1 MKRLRCE
8 LCSGIWMVEDADP
21 EKLRVCPYCAV
32 SIYGEVGFS
41 EYDSLSKAIYGAIL
55 SKGKD
60 ILQHPGQLT
69 GFMMDTAPALK
80 REIRIFSNVVNEHY
94 ASRIK
99 NAFDQEAEEAEAE
112 IARLRHCFVEEE
124 GLADGWAEV
133 LCDGLTGAIRYTKG
147 IGTTGLHHVEVS
159 EVSLTEKEASVSD
172 AVFLPSRSRRRVTFT
187 GKTADTPS
195 CAEVGD
201 TVLFGSYRQEYGE
214 GSRREAIE
222 WLVLDKQC
230 GKLLLLSKYALEAK
244 PYHNESKAVTWE
256 TCTLRSW
263 LNRRFYHT
271 AFQPAEQERI
281 LTARVRNEDNGKH
294 GTDGGNDTEDKIF
307 LLSTGE
313 VRDYFGTEPE
323 AEDPVRRV
331 KVTAYA
337 RAQGG
342 YCQSDGEYAGNGW
355 WWLRSPGSDS
365 YNAAD
370 VDYNGRVDRAGDLV
384 NYYGLVVR
392 PAFWLDPEAAGTGP
406 RSARASAAAA
416 APCPA
421 DGRTSSSGRSVATPC
436 PTDGRTISSGR
447 AAATPATGGTALAEQ
462 APVVSSR
469 AKAGDTVLFGSY
481 RQDNAPGAEKKPVEW
496 LVLEKRGG
504 RLLLLSKYALD
515 CKKYNERRGNV
526 TWETCTLRSWLN
538 GEFYSTAFDGTEQG
552 RILMTTVK
560 NEDNPVHGTKGGR
573 TTKDKVFLLSIG
585 EVLRYFNPDPEAESP
600 ARCVKATEYARA
612 QGGFAYREAKY
623 EWVNTKEYDG
633 NSWWWLRSPGST
645 GYCAALVY
653 INGRVVSS
661 GRGVNYDDNVVRP
674 ALWLDPELEKEL

>member
-8 LCSGIWMVEDADP
+8 LCAGIWMVEDADP

-133 LCDGLTGAIRYTKG
+133 LCDGLIGAIRYTKG

-230 GKLLLLSKYALEAK
+230 GKLLLLSKYALDAK

-271 AFQPAEQERI
+271 AFQPEEQECI

-323 AEDPVRRV
+323 AEDPARRV

-342 YCQSDGEYAGNGW
+342 YCQNDGEYAGNGW

-392 PAFWLDPEAAGTGP
+392 PAFWLDPEAAGPGLQP
-406 RSARASAAAA
+406 ALLFAAAA
-416 APCPA
+416 ALHPA
-421 DGRTSSSGRSVATPC
+421 AGQVPAAGRAGIPSASG
-436 PTDGRTISSGR
+436 GR
-447 AAATPATGGTALAEQ
+447 AALAKQ
-462 APVVSSR
+462 APVVSSG

-481 RQDNAPGAEKKPVEW
+481 QQGSGSGEKKSPIEW
-496 LVLEKRGG
+496 LVLEKRGR

-653 INGRVVSS
+653 INGRVVNS

-674 ALWLDPELEKEL
+674 ALWLDSELEKEL

>member
-1 MKRLRCE
+1 
-8 LCSGIWMVEDADP
+8 MVEDTDP

-55 SKGKD
+55 NKGKD
-60 ILQHPGQLT
+60 ILQNPRQLS
-69 GFMMDTAPALK
+69 GFMMDTAPVLRK
-80 REIRIFSNVVNEHY
+80 EIRIFSNVVNEHY

-99 NAFDQEAEEAEAE
+99 SAFDQEAEEAEAE

-124 GLADGWAEV
+124 GLADGWADV
-133 LCDGLTGAIRYTKG
+133 LCAGLRGAIRYTKG

-159 EVSLTEKEASVSD
+159 EVSLTEKEAPVSA
-172 AVFLPSRSRRRVTFT
+172 AVFIPSRSGRRVTLT

-214 GSRREAIE
+214 GSRKEAIE
-222 WLVLDKQC
+222 WLVLDKQG
-230 GKLLLLSKYALEAK
+230 GKLLLLSRYALDAK
-244 PYHNESKAVTWE
+244 PYHSESKAVTWE

-271 AFQPAEQERI
+271 AFQQAEQECI
-281 LTARVRNEDNGKH
+281 LTTRVRNEDNRKH
-294 GTDGGNDTEDKIF
+294 GTEGGNDTEDKLF

-323 AEDPVRRV
+323 TEDPARRV

-365 YNAAD
+365 YNATD

-392 PAFWLDPEAAGTGP
+392 PAFWLDPEAAGPGP
-406 RSARASAAAA
+406 RSAQAPAADAV
-416 APCPA
+416 PCPA
-421 DGRTSSSGRSVATPC
+421 GGRAP
-436 PTDGRTISSGR
+436 SSGR
-447 AAATPATGGTALAEQ
+447 ADTPSASGGGAALTEQ

-481 RQDNAPGAEKKPVEW
+481 RQDGSPGNEKSPIEW

-538 GEFYSTAFDGTEQG
+538 GEFYSTAFDGTEQE

-560 NEDNPVHGTKGGR
+560 NEDNPVYGTKGGK

-612 QGGFAYREAKY
+612 QGGFTYCEAKC
-623 EWVNTKEYDG
+623 EWGNTKEYDG

-661 GRGVNYDDNVVRP
+661 GRSVNYYDNVVRP
-674 ALWLDPELEKEL
+674 ALWLEPESEKE